1 MLNEIE
7 KAPSAEG
14 AFSEMSS
21 AGCCLDNSENR
32 PPRQNTQIK
41 FQDQAKV
48 EFDAEIAL
56 ALTASGWR
64 ATASLLTHA
73 AILIDAGD
81 FLSAERNR
89 QSAREQFIA
98 ANDVF
103 CQFREAR
110 AAEGTSIWAEAF
122 L

>member
-1 MLNEIE
+1 MITE

-14 AFSEMSS
+14 AFSEMSP
-21 AGCCLDNSENR
+21 AGCYLDNSENR

-41 FQDQAKV
+41 FQAPAPA

-64 ATASLLTHA
+64 VAASLLAHA
-73 AILIDAGD
+73 AKCIEAGD
-81 FLSAERNR
+81 LQSAERNR
-89 QSAREQFIA
+89 RQAREQFVA
-98 ANDVF
+98 ATDVF
-103 CQFREAR
+103 WLFQEAR
-110 AAEGTSIWAEAF
+110 AAEGASILGEA